1 MRCVCRLQAQAPMIS
16 PPQTPATLP
25 WPACRRL
32 SASMLVGL
40 VLSTGGA
47 LRPAAGVDL
56 ASLTTLS
63 AAEAAD
69 LASRAEGLIGLDAV
83 RQLAPDAALQLARHT
98 QGLSLDGLPTVD
110 AATARA
116 LAMHGRLDRF
126 DQDAEF
132 DVGGILE
139 KIDAYFA
146 SSTGEGLEV
155 ADIDALLANLAGP
168 PDDGTDAGSDAA
180 EADPWLSLGGLQ
192 TISPEVAS
200 ALAIH
205 GGPLLLD
212 GLTTISTEVA
222 SSLATHSGELS
233 LAGLTQLSD
242 DARAALAEHDGP
254 VTLPDA
260 LVSAADRP

>member
-1 MRCVCRLQAQAPMIS
+1 MIPAS
-16 PPQTPATLP
+16 QTPATLP
-25 WPACRRL
+25 WPTGRRL

-47 LRPAAGVDL
+47 LRPAAGVDP
-56 ASLTTLS
+56 ASMTTLS

-69 LASRAEGLIGLDAV
+69 LASHTEGLIGLDTV
-83 RQLAPDAALQLARHT
+83 TQLAPDAALQLARHS
-98 QGLSLDGLPTVD
+98 QGLSLDGLQAVE

-126 DQDAEF
+126 DQDTEF
-132 DVGGILE
+132 DVGNILE

-146 SSTGEGLEV
+146 SYTGEEV
-155 ADIDALLANLAGP
+155 NVDDIDALLANLAGP
-168 PDDGTDAGSDAA
+168 SDDETDSGADAA
-180 EADPWLSLGGLQ
+180 NADPWLSLGGLQ
-192 TISPEVAS
+192 TISPDVAS
-200 ALAIH
+200 ALAMH
-205 GGPLLLD
+205 DGPLLLD

-242 DARAALAEHDGP
+242 DVRAALAEHDGP

>member
-1 MRCVCRLQAQAPMIS
+1 
-16 PPQTPATLP
+16 
-25 WPACRRL
+25 
-32 SASMLVGL
+32 MLVGL

-47 LRPAAGVDL
+47 LRPAAGVDP
-56 ASLTTLS
+56 ASMTTLS

-83 RQLAPDAALQLARHT
+83 TQLSPDAALQLARHT

-146 SSTGEGLEV
+146 SSTGEELDV

-168 PDDGTDAGSDAA
+168 PDEETDTGSDATGSDAA

-205 GGPLLLD
+205 DGPLLLD
-212 GLTTISTEVA
+212 GLTMISTEVA